1 MLATETCPIC
11 GTGRTGS
18 FRFCRSCGLDFD
30 ADVPKAEPNEESAP
44 TAMLGSEPVTD
55 TSPETA
61 AGSATTATEAPSPT
75 APEAPSP
82 TAPEAP
88 SPTAPAATPSANDV
102 IVIKKRHLRLGAGV
116 VIGGLIGSMIA
127 GALVVPLFDESLAAV
142 GAAAG
147 VLTIVAGALIG
158 MRVAA
163 RKA

>member
-30 ADVPKAEPNEESAP
+30 ADAPNPEPNEESAP
-44 TAMLGSEPVTD
+44 TAILGSEPVTD
-55 TSPETA
+55 TAPETTT
-61 AGSATTATEAPSPT
+61 GSTATATDAPDPAAS
-75 APEAPSP
+75 
-82 TAPEAP
+82 
-88 SPTAPAATPSANDV
+88 AATPSPSDV
-102 IVIKKRHLRLGAGV
+102 IVIKKRHLRLGAGA

-127 GALVVPLFDESLAAV
+127 GALIVPRFDESLAAV

-163 RKA
+163 RRA